1 LLAVDRLPELLVTV
15 AQAHPGN
22 HGRFLLRL
30 NKLVVLFLHLR
41 VLIHH
46 GDLGFPLLRNLNLM
60 NRLSFERGLAQAEL
74 TDFFNITDTGYQRLL
89 PQEFSVTGVFVAL
102 GHGVL
107 VLEEVG

>member
-1 LLAVDRLPELLVTV
+1 
-15 AQAHPGN
+15 
-22 HGRFLLRL
+22 
-30 NKLVVLFLHLR
+30 
-41 VLIHH
+41 
-46 GDLGFPLLRNLNLM
+46 M

-89 PQEFSVTGVFVAL
+89 PQEFRVTGVFVAL